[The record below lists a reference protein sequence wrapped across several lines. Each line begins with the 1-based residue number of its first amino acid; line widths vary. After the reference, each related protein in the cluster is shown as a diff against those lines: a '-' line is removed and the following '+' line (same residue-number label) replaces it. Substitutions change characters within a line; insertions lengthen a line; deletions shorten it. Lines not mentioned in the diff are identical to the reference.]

1 MGPLAHRIPA
11 LTLPMATR
19 DSSPLL
25 PREPLSTF
33 RKLAQIFSDEN
44 NHLSSREIL
53 SQVQMGEGPRRSQ
66 AQERAI
72 ACCHNT
78 QRPFPYLS
86 RMAFLLFVGS
96 PVFLLP
102 LLPSSEFTVPGELEA
117 GVRQWQAIGVRAQM
131 GRTEAAE
138 RKKWLTRGRV
148 KKRERCAE
156 GTACAEAG

>member
-1 MGPLAHRIPA
+1 VRPLAHRIPA

-25 PREPLSTF
+25 LREPLSTF

-53 SQVQMGEGPRRSQ
+53 SQVQMGEGPHRSQ

-72 ACCHNT
+72 AFRCHNT

-102 LLPSSEFTVPGELEA
+102 LLPSSE
-117 GVRQWQAIGVRAQM
+117 
-131 GRTEAAE
+131 
-138 RKKWLTRGRV
+138 LTLDGYLIYSFN
-148 KKRERCAE
+148 KYQKLQ
-156 GTACAEAG
+156 

>member
-1 MGPLAHRIPA
+1 
-11 LTLPMATR
+11 MATR

-86 RMAFLLFVGS
+86 RMAVLLFVGS

-102 LLPSSEFTVPGELEA
+102 LLPSSEFTLDGCLIYSFNKY
-117 GVRQWQAIGVRAQM
+117 QKLQ
-131 GRTEAAE
+131 
-138 RKKWLTRGRV
+138 
-148 KKRERCAE
+148 
-156 GTACAEAG
+156 